1 MMYILEEEARD
12 KEMKETKRG
21 MENGCDVKGGRR
33 RGAGE
38 LDGRSEKR
46 KAEGREGAAG
56 MN

>member
-1 MMYILEEEARD
+1 MMYIIEEEARD
-12 KEMKETKRG
+12 KEMKETKKG